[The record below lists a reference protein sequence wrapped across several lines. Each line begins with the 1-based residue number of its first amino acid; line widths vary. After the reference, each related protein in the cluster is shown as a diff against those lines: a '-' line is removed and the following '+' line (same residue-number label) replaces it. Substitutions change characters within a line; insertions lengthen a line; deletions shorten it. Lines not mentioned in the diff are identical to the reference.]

1 MGRSKDIASGTF
13 TTALDVQGA
22 ITSDGLTVDTSD
34 QVIIN
39 HSGDAGG
46 LRIDSTNNT
55 NTGSIRFGDV
65 ADNYIG
71 AVEYNHTTDALSFYA
86 NNATHMTI
94 DSSGRVTMPSQ
105 PSFGV
110 YRNAGAVTAN
120 NVYVFN
126 GYDYNTGTM
135 YNTSN
140 GRGTAPV
147 AGRYF
152 VSTWMMCE
160 TNQEYTNYNYHI
172 RKNGTTYKSVY
183 SSNGGSGRHMQWS
196 WAGTMGLATNDYIDI
211 FTNNIRLYGS
221 SHLYSAFCMHLLS

>member
-1 MGRSKDIASGTF
+1 MGKSKDLASGNSADYVETAGDTITGNTVVATTTQVPLRIENTAANSLGSYLKIRDGNSTAGQHTWIGRSTNDTYIYSNNSDLGMK
-13 TTALDVQGA
+13 
-22 ITSDGLTVDTSD
+22 ITS
-34 QVIIN
+34 
-39 HSGDAGG
+39 AG
-46 LRIDSTNNT
+46 
-55 NTGSIRFGDV
+55 
-65 ADNYIG
+65 
-71 AVEYNHTTDALSFYA
+71 H
-86 NNATHMTI
+86 
-94 DSSGRVTMPSQ
+94 VTKPNQ

-135 YNTSN
+135 YNTNN

-147 AGRYF
+147 SGRYF

-196 WAGTMGLATNDYIDI
+196 WAGTMGLAANDYIDI